1 MFYFND
7 PNTDTSSA
15 FTKSLV
21 QKIDHGNLI
30 NCSCNLHSWLEW
42 KLFYS
47 SIWSNF
53 LSTYTREADA
63 CMHIFMCTVPRL
75 HILSA
80 FKMFLPI
87 SMESSTVQKV
97 NHSMHTCITLCNWLA
112 KFWHFTYGIQWDVP
126 WQSPMLWRSCSVGA
140 LDQCTPLLKGDRTIH
155 ITSPVRVVKHTAM
168 NLVSDRDVSNDA
180 PQQVR
185 RPFMLAECHPNCQ
198 PLHSL
203 HEATQTQVLP
213 L

>member
-1 MFYFND
+1 
-7 PNTDTSSA
+7 
-15 FTKSLV
+15 
-21 QKIDHGNLI
+21 
-30 NCSCNLHSWLEW
+30 
-42 KLFYS
+42 
-47 SIWSNF
+47 
-53 LSTYTREADA
+53 
-63 CMHIFMCTVPRL
+63 
-75 HILSA
+75 
-80 FKMFLPI
+80 
-87 SMESSTVQKV
+87 
-97 NHSMHTCITLCNWLA
+97 
-112 KFWHFTYGIQWDVP
+112 
-126 WQSPMLWRSCSVGA
+126 MLWRSCSVGA